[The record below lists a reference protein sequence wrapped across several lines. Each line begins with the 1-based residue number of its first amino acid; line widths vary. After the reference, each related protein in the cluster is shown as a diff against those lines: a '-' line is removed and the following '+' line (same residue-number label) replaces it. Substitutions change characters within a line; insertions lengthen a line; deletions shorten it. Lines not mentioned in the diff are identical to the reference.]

1 MIRRI
6 RVYVARRHPARP
18 LLAAGAVAL
27 LASVAAC
34 APGSDNSANPSPQ
47 PSAGAVQT
55 DAAKLGEVNLVVW
68 DQEVR
73 GGQAAQMAELNK
85 QFQAKYPNIKIKRL
99 SRSFDDLKTTLRLAL
114 SGNEPPD
121 VVEANN
127 GRSDMGEFVKAG
139 QLVPLDTYATAYGWD
154 KRYPRSVRQYSS
166 YSSDGKTFG
175 EGNLYGLPQVGEV
188 VGVFY
193 NKKKL
198 TAAGLQPPTTW
209 AEFESALATLKDK
222 GETPL
227 MLGNLEKWPAIHVFG
242 TVQGRTASAD
252 TIKQLAFGRK
262 GASWKTPENLAAAQT
277 LVDWVGKGYF
287 NDGLN
292 GQDYD
297 PAWQSF
303 TKGNG
308 VFLIAGTWLQA
319 DLGKAMGGDVGFM
332 LPPGAA
338 AGDKPVATGGTG
350 LPFAITS
357 KSKHPEAAAAY
368 INFITSQ
375 DAMAVLA
382 RTGNLPVA
390 DTAAQQVSEGL
401 QKDVFTGFGK
411 VVEADGL
418 VPYLDYATPTMY
430 DTIGAALQDLLAKKV
445 TPDQFLDRLEK
456 DYSAFAAANG

>member
-1 MIRRI
+1 MIRSP
-6 RVYVARRHPARP
+6 RV
-18 LLAAGAVAL
+18 LLAVSAAGL
-27 LASVAAC
+27 LTAVAAC
-34 APGSDNSANPSPQ
+34 APGSETSSNETPQ

-55 DAAKLGEVNLVVW
+55 DAAQLGNVNLLIW

-73 GGQAAQMAELNK
+73 GGQAAQMEQLNK
-85 QFQAKYPNIKIKRL
+85 DFQAKYPNIKIKRV

-121 VVEANN
+121 IVQANN

-139 QLVPLDTYATAYGWD
+139 QLVPLNSYAEAYGWD
-154 KRYPRSVRQYSS
+154 KRYPQSVRQYSS
-166 YSSDGKTFG
+166 YSADGKTFG

-188 VGVFY
+188 VGIFY

-198 TAAGLQPPTTW
+198 AAAGVEAPTTW
-209 AEFESALATLKDK
+209 ADFESALATLKGK

-242 TVQGRTASAD
+242 TVQGRTTPAD

-262 GASWKTPENLAAAQT
+262 GASWKTPENQQAAQT
-277 LVDWVGKGYF
+277 LADWVSKGYF
-287 NDGLN
+287 NEGYN

-297 PAWQSF
+297 PAWQAFS
-303 TKGNG
+303 KGNG
-308 VFLIAGTWLQA
+308 TFLIAGTWLQA
-319 DLGKAMGGDVGFM
+319 DLEKAMGADVGFM
-332 LPPGAA
+332 LPPGNA

-357 KSKHPEAAAAY
+357 KSKSPEAAAAY

-375 DAMAVLA
+375 DAMGVLA
-382 RTGNLPVA
+382 KTGNLPVA
-390 DTAAQQVSEGL
+390 DTSVQQVTGTL
-401 QKDVFTGFGK
+401 QKDVFTSFGQA
-411 VVEADGL
+411 VEEDGL

-430 DTIGAALQDLLAKKV
+430 DTIGAALQDLLAKKA

-456 DYSAFAAANG
+456 DYSAFAASNG

>member
-1 MIRRI
+1 MERLMIRP
-6 RVYVARRHPARP
+6 VKA
-18 LLAAGAVAL
+18 LLAASAAGLLVA
-27 LASVAAC
+27 VAAC
-34 APGSDNSANPSPQ
+34 APGSDTTAGSSPQ
-47 PSAGAVQT
+47 PSASDVQT
-55 DAAKLGEVNLVVW
+55 DAARLGDVTLLVW

-73 GGQAAQMAELNK
+73 GGQAAQMTELNK
-85 QFQAKYPNIKIKRL
+85 EFQAKYPNIKIKRV
-99 SRSFDDLKTTLRLAL
+99 SRSFEDLKTTLRLAL

-139 QLVPLDTYATAYGWD
+139 QLVPLDSYAKAYGWD
-154 KRYPRSVRQYSS
+154 KRYPQSVRQYSS
-166 YSSDGKTFG
+166 YSPDGKIFG

-188 VGVFY
+188 VGIYY

-198 TAAGLQPPTTW
+198 AAAGLQPPATW
-209 AEFESALATLKDK
+209 AGFESALATLKGK

-227 MLGNLEKWPAIHVFG
+227 VLGNLEKWPAIHVFG
-242 TVQGRTASAD
+242 TVQGRTTPAG
-252 TIKQLAFGRK
+252 TIKQLAFGRQ
-262 GASWKTPENLAAAQT
+262 GASWKTPENLEAAQT
-277 LVDWVGKGYF
+277 LADWVGKGYF
-287 NDGLN
+287 NEGLN

-303 TKGNG
+303 SKGNG
-308 VFLIAGTWLQA
+308 AFLIAGTWLQA
-319 DLGKAMGGDVGFM
+319 DLAKAMRGDVGFM

-390 DTAAQQVSEGL
+390 DTTAQQVTEGL
-401 QKDVFTGFGK
+401 QKDVFSAFGR

-418 VPYLDYATPTMY
+418 VPYLDYASPTMY
-430 DTIGAALQDLLAKKV
+430 DTIGAALQDLLAKKA
-445 TPDQFLDRLEK
+445 TPEEFLDRLEK
-456 DYSAFAAANG
+456 DYSAFASANG